1 MLRTHMRH
9 WRMADIVK
17 ILCLAA
23 VLVTPGL
30 VFADDLTDHMSDKQH
45 KEAIQKSEKE
55 GLSPGHRHIEGVVET
70 VHEDTIR
77 VNTDET
83 GGLAPRYL
91 NLNKVNNDENIKLG
105 DTLQI
110 EVNAQNKVVKYQK
123 IP

>member
-1 MLRTHMRH
+1 MSKYTRTWCR
-9 WRMADIVK
+9 AKIVK
-17 ILCLAA
+17 TLCLAG

-30 VFADDLTDHMSDKQH
+30 VYADDLTDHMSDKQH
-45 KEAIQKSEKE
+45 KEAIQKGDKE

-83 GGLAPRYL
+83 GGLTPRYL
-91 NLNKVNNDENIKLG
+91 NLNKVKDGEDIKLG

-110 EVNAQNKVVKYQK
+110 EVNGQNKVVKYQK
-123 IP
+123 VP